1 MDSVNGLGEWTRRMV
16 SVNGSCAQINTREHL
31 RNTRETPVKHPWNTR
46 ETPVKHLCDDL
57 CDDLCERQWTYYRKR
72 EMSEVLRNEWRIG
85 KLGVRVLREGIAWM
99 VCVRDLCEGFVWGY
113 CVRGLC
119 EGIVWGTCVR
129 GLIQGLG
136 EWFMRGTYVSEW
148 FGQGYC
154 VRGLGERSRW
164 EGVHRMYGSCTREA
178 PVDKWCNW

>member
-31 RNTRETPVKHPWNTR
+31 RNTR

-85 KLGVRVLREGIAWM
+85 KLGVRVLREGIA
-99 VCVRDLCEGFVWGY
+99 
-113 CVRGLC
+113 
-119 EGIVWGTCVR
+119 
-129 GLIQGLG
+129 
-136 EWFMRGTYVSEW
+136 
-148 FGQGYC
+148 
-154 VRGLGERSRW
+154 
-164 EGVHRMYGSCTREA
+164 
-178 PVDKWCNW
+178 